1 MKRILSLVLTLLLL
15 CVYAAP
21 ILAEDER
28 VTITWFQ
35 SLDSKAAASMQSMAE
50 SPTWQVICD
59 KVGVNIEWIQP
70 ASAQLSEQFN
80 LMIASRKLPD
90 VIYYTWT
97 NVAGGPAQ
105 LIDNGLLMD
114 LTDIIPD
121 KATNY
126 NALQRRRIL
135 KLPGRFRS
143 MTAAYIFLPRFF
155 LIPGL
160 CPITD

>member
-80 LMIASRKLPD
+80 LMIK
-90 VIYYTWT
+90 
-97 NVAGGPAQ
+97 
-105 LIDNGLLMD
+105 
-114 LTDIIPD
+114 
-121 KATNY
+121 
-126 NALQRRRIL
+126 
-135 KLPGRFRS
+135 
-143 MTAAYIFLPRFF
+143 
-155 LIPGL
+155 
-160 CPITD
+160 